1 MVTEAVRQVMGSK
14 GDRKGDY
21 YYRCS
26 GRGHHAVECP
36 TRVQRSALYCN
47 DIVISEESKREIS
60 PGKEHD
66 EEEDLEFSALPLCV
80 IRRILTGEGKED
92 DDGNSWLQTNIFHT
106 RVAHG
111 DKSLNV
117 IIDNGSEMDVVSLD
131 AVRKLKLATEKHP
144 QPYKVSWVDDT
155 TIPMKQRCLVNFALG
170 NTNKYVV
177 WCDVILCERVTSS

>member
-1 MVTEAVRQVMGSK
+1 MGSK
-14 GDRKGDY
+14 GDGKGDY

-80 IRRILTGEGKED
+80 IRRILTG
-92 DDGNSWLQTNIFHT
+92 
-106 RVAHG
+106 
-111 DKSLNV
+111 
-117 IIDNGSEMDVVSLD
+117 
-131 AVRKLKLATEKHP
+131 
-144 QPYKVSWVDDT
+144 
-155 TIPMKQRCLVNFALG
+155 
-170 NTNKYVV
+170 
-177 WCDVILCERVTSS
+177 